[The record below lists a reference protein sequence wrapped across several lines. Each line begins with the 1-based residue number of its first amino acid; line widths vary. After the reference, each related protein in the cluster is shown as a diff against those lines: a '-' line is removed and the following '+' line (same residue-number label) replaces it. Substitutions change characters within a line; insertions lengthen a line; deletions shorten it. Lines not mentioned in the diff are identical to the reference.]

1 MIYHPAPEIVFT
13 FLALLL
19 FVLTLV
25 RFIYE
30 CDFALDFG
38 FYDANFRPA
47 HVECRST
54 KLIKEQEDR
63 IPFARRKKIDSRVN
77 I

>member
-1 MIYHPAPEIVFT
+1 MIFHPAPEIVFT

-25 RFIYE
+25 RFVYE

-38 FYDANFRPA
+38 FYDTKRPT
-47 HVECRST
+47 HLECRSK
-54 KLIKEQEDR
+54 KLARDQEDR
-63 IPFARRKKIDSRVN
+63 MPL
-77 I
+77 

>member
-54 KLIKEQEDR
+54 KLIK
-63 IPFARRKKIDSRVN
+63 
-77 I
+77 